1 MSVQPTLTG
10 CAFSPYHRA
19 TINNLEGAMIER
31 STFYDDAQWERFMTA
46 AEGKETPFILVDLA
60 IVRKSYERLAEYF
73 PFADQYFAVKANPAP
88 EVLTLLRDLGSNF
101 DIASRWELDKVL
113 ALGIDPSRVSFGNT
127 IKKARDVEYFYQKGV
142 RLFATDSKTDLHNIA
157 SRAPGSRIYVRILVE
172 GSQSADWPLSRKFG
186 CHPDMAYNLLVE
198 AKRLGLEPWGISF
211 HVGSQQRDIGQWDE
225 AIAKTNYLFRALDEE
240 EGITLQMINMGG
252 GFPAHYTAPAHDLN
266 VYAKEITRYL
276 HEDFGDQ
283 LPRIILE
290 PGRSM
295 VGDAGIIV
303 SEVVLVSRKNNTAL
317 QRWVYT
323 DVGKFN
329 GLIETLDESIKYP
342 VVSDHTPPM
351 KEGDVIIAG
360 PTCDSMDIMY
370 ERSNYQLPLNLVAGD
385 RLYWLST
392 GAYTSSY
399 AAVEFNGFPPIRT
412 YFIPEKA

>member
-1 MSVQPTLTG
+1 
-10 CAFSPYHRA
+10 
-19 TINNLEGAMIER
+19 MIDR
-31 STFYDDAQWERFMTA
+31 STYYDDEQWERFMAA
-46 AEGKETPFILVDLA
+46 AEGKATPCIIIDLR
-60 IVRKSYERLAEYF
+60 IIRRNYERLAQLF
-73 PFADQYFAVKANPAP
+73 PFAKQYYAVKANPAP
-88 EVLTLLRDLGSNF
+88 EIISLLHRLGSNF

-113 ALGIDPSRVSFGNT
+113 NLGVSPDRISYGNT
-127 IKKARDVEYFYQKGV
+127 IKKAVDVAYFYSKGV

-157 SRAPGSRIYVRILVE
+157 SQAPGSRVYVRILVE

-198 AKRLGLEPWGISF
+198 ARKLGLEPYGISF

-225 AIAKTNYLFRALDEE
+225 AIAKTNYLFRALEEE
-240 EGITLQMINMGG
+240 EGIQLQMINMGG
-252 GFPAHYTAPAHDLN
+252 GFPAHYTIQTHDLS

-276 HEDFGDQ
+276 HEDFGEH
-283 LPRIILE
+283 LPEIILE

-329 GLIETLDESIKYP
+329 GLIETLEEAIKYP
-342 VVSDHTPPM
+342 VITNLPM
-351 KEGDVIIAG
+351 NQKEGDVILAG

-370 ERSNYQLPLNLVAGD
+370 EKAGYQLPLSLAPGD
-385 RLYWLST
+385 KLYWLST

-399 AAVEFNGFPPIRT
+399 AAVEFNGFPPIKT
-412 YFIPEKA
+412 YFIEEDQ